1 MSYYKI
7 RTFKYRQNCINL
19 LLTIKSSIIIVA
31 VSLLTSLALALI
43 TNYDMTYAQS
53 PETTTKLVHAGEGNA
68 TMIMLFVPEN
78 IEIKSGE
85 SVTWNNP
92 TSLAEPHSVT
102 FINDSKYFPPPAAPF
117 SVTNST
123 NLKPLTK
130 DPNIDPL
137 VIPNSN
143 QNGTI
148 SVVIDNARNYIPVSI
163 DSTGKNV
170 TYLPPN
176 ANYTMDGT
184 EKYVNSG
191 WIWPEGQS
199 PPGAPP
205 ISKFTVT
212 FENPG
217 IYSYLCTLHPWM
229 TGTVIVN

>member
-1 MSYYKI
+1 M
-7 RTFKYRQNCINL
+7 
-19 LLTIKSSIIIVA
+19 LTIKSRLILVA
-31 VSLLTSLALALI
+31 VSLLTSLTLTLMA
-43 TNYDMTYAQS
+43 NYDLTYAQS
-53 PETTTKLVHAGEGNA
+53 PETTKLVHAGEGNT
-68 TMIMLFVPEN
+68 TMVMLFVPQK

-117 SVTNST
+117 SVANST
-123 NLKPLTK
+123 NLKPLVT

-137 VIPNSN
+137 IIPNSN
-143 QNGTI
+143 KNGTI
-148 SVVIDNARNYIPVSI
+148 SVVINNARNYNPVSI

-191 WIWPEGQS
+191 WIWPEGQF

-212 FENPG
+212 FEKPG

-229 TGTVIVN
+229 TGTVVVK

>member
-1 MSYYKI
+1 MLSLQ
-7 RTFKYRQNCINL
+7 RPLQNC
-19 LLTIKSSIIIVA
+19 
-31 VSLLTSLALALI
+31 
-43 TNYDMTYAQS
+43 
-53 PETTTKLVHAGEGNA
+53 
-68 TMIMLFVPEN
+68 
-78 IEIKSGE
+78 
-85 SVTWNNP
+85 P
-92 TSLAEPHSVT
+92 TSVAEPHSVT
-102 FINDSKYFPPPAAPF
+102 FINDNKYFPPPAVPF
-117 SVTNST
+117 SVANST
-123 NLKPLTK
+123 NLKPLAK

-137 VIPNSN
+137 INPNSN
-143 QNGTI
+143 QNGTV
-148 SVVIDNARNYIPVSI
+148 SVVIDNARNYNPVSI

-212 FENPG
+212 FEKPG

-229 TGTVIVN
+229 TGTVVVK

>member
-1 MSYYKI
+1 MLTVKSKI
-7 RTFKYRQNCINL
+7 IL
-19 LLTIKSSIIIVA
+19 IG
-31 VSLLTSLALALI
+31 VSLLTLALTLM
-43 TNYDMTYAQS
+43 TNYDITYAQS

-68 TMIMLFVPEN
+68 TSMVMLFVPEK

-85 SVTWNNP
+85 SVSWINP
-92 TSLAEPHSVT
+92 TSVAEPHSTT
-102 FINDSKYFPPPAAPF
+102 FIQDAKYFPPPAVPF
-117 SVTNST
+117 SVANST
-123 NLKPLTK
+123 NLKPLAT

-137 VIPNSN
+137 IIPNSN
-143 QNGTI
+143 QNGTVT
-148 SVVIDNARNYIPVSI
+148 VVIDNARNYNPVSI

-199 PPGAPP
+199 PPGTPP

-212 FENPG
+212 FQKPG
-217 IYSYLCTLHPWM
+217 MYSYLCTLHPWM
-229 TGTVIVN
+229 TGVVTVK